1 MKYSARGQMERF
13 PKVSV
18 RGIRNEVFKQRTS
31 ARIILTK
38 WSIRLKEQIVDPGKT
53 TEYLI
58 DLVGDLAF
66 EEMADRKYLIIESN
80 GSNQFFRPLLL

>member
-1 MKYSARGQMERF
+1 MID
-13 PKVSV
+13 KVK
-18 RGIRNEVFKQRTS
+18 G
-31 ARIILTK
+31 TK
-38 WSIRLKEQIVDPGKT
+38 VDPAKT

-66 EEMADRKYLIIESN
+66 EEMADRKYLISESN